1 MPAPIIAV
9 HYDQLGSIAS
19 RLNTKRDAM
28 QQLLQTLQHS
38 MQPLIAG
45 EWQGQAAQRCF
56 QEFESVIV
64 PTYQRLINVFDT
76 SAQLTLEIAK
86 LMEAAEAEA
95 AALFSINASS
105 SKNRLMVDPLELPD
119 LPHTE
124 PLDGSKTLK
133 PELITMPPPP
143 PPPTQPNTGDGSGKH
158 GAMGQPT
165 EQDKAN
171 HSKMSRAAT
180 LARFSGVFSETGYHM
195 QHFLNNSGEPLT
207 VSVDDMLDDMP
218 VFKSKVEFR
227 YENEIIPQI
236 NQKLRSDYHGE
247 PLEFHVT
254 IPWKSNFY
262 PDRSENK
269 NWYYAVGGFSYA
281 QTAYVRVTPAL
292 DGTPNVEVIS
302 QVHMF
307 DRYNWDQG
315 KSVTIPSSGIEWID
329 NSTIANDHITDEE
342 MGRLHGTG
350 IAQEYDLT
358 GTSSGQKHFYTYD
371 SFIGLK

>member
-1 MPAPIIAV
+1 MSAPIIMVRYAE
-9 HYDQLGSIAS
+9 LRSIAS
-19 RLNTKRDAM
+19 RLNAKRDAM
-28 QQLLQTLQHS
+28 QQMLQTLERT

-64 PTYQRLINVFDT
+64 PAYQRAIGVFDA
-76 SAQLTLEIAK
+76 SAQVTLEIAK
-86 LMEAAEAEA
+86 LMQAAEAEA
-95 AALFSINASS
+95 ATLFAHQSFS
-105 SKNRLMVDPLELPD
+105 SKNRIMGEPLELPD
-119 LPHTE
+119 LPYTE
-124 PLDGSKTLK
+124 PLDGSKTFK

-143 PPPTQPNTGDGSGKH
+143 PPPAQPPDGDGSGKH
-158 GAMGQPT
+158 GAMGEPT
-165 EQDKAN
+165 EQDRAN
-171 HSKMSRAAT
+171 HSKMSNAAT
-180 LARFSGVFSETGYHM
+180 FARFSRFFSETGYHM
-195 QHFLNNSGEPLT
+195 QHYLNNSGEPLN

-218 VFKSKVEFR
+218 TFRKEVELR
-227 YENEIIPQI
+227 YKNEIIPQI

-247 PLEFHVT
+247 PLEFNVT
-254 IPWKSNFY
+254 IPWNSEFY
-262 PDRSENK
+262 PDRNEDK

-281 QTAYVRVTPAL
+281 QTAYVRVTPAP
-292 DGTPNVEVIS
+292 DGSPNVEVIS

-329 NSTIANDHITDEE
+329 NRTIANDHITDEE

-371 SFIGLK
+371 PLTGIK